1 MRAENGKKQGSG
13 TAERRLSKF
22 QEYLY
27 ANLFFWAFLVV
38 VAVISFFTCGGVWDS
53 VTSGTL
59 QFLFFILGGGF
70 TLVSVLDWVY
80 EKYNAGDESNKSS

>member
-1 MRAENGKKQGSG
+1 MEMDA
-13 TAERRLSKF
+13 AKF
-22 QEYLY
+22 KEYLF
-27 ANLFFWAFLVV
+27 ANLFFWAFLAV

-59 QFLFFILGGGF
+59 QFLFLILGGGF

-80 EKYNAGDESNKSS
+80 EKYNTGDDGQG